1 MERHETLT
9 FYVKRDEQYRLEIR
23 LRPGGLKTLKLFH
36 KDEELPGVFDRSLRL
51 LQFMAERPKTD
62 LAKNDIMDGLGLE
75 GGPNTVDKYVS
86 ELRREVL
93 HDDPDDP
100 RFIKTISGLGYRFLV
115 DVEREGDLG
124 IDAFPKWNR
133 ARFHELLGNIKR
145 GEDEGEDLRIV
156 TTGIG
161 SSVEEFDLKGL
172 LRKQLRIKLLF
183 MNPANEGLTDARYSI
198 RQDKPKERALR
209 ELKEQVSEIQKLAL
223 QYPPGA
229 KGDKRGTLEFAL
241 SDVMPC
247 GFVAHT
253 RGWALLGVF
262 LAHDSYTAG
271 PMLEIRSDSE
281 AWETLYLDWKARW
294 KAAHEQRPK
303 KTRSA

>member
-9 FYVKRDEQYRLEIR
+9 FCTKADEQYRLEIR

-36 KDEELPGVFDRSLRL
+36 KDEELRGVFDRSLRL

-62 LAKNDIMDGLGLE
+62 VTKNDIMDGLGLE
-75 GGPNTVDKYVS
+75 GGPNTVDKYIS
-86 ELRREVL
+86 ELRDVL
-93 HDDPDDP
+93 IDSHKEP
-100 RFIKTISGLGYRFLV
+100 RFIETVPGGYKFRV
-115 DVEREGDLG
+115 DVSREGDLG

-133 ARFHELLGNIKR
+133 ARFYELLSNVKR

-161 SSVEEFDLKGL
+161 SSVEELDLKGL

-198 RQDKPKERALR
+198 RQDKPKERGLR

-241 SDVMPC
+241 SNVMPC

-294 KAAHEQRPK
+294 KAAHEQRSK
-303 KTRSA
+303 RMRSA

>member
-1 MERHETLT
+1 
-9 FYVKRDEQYRLEIR
+9 
-23 LRPGGLKTLKLFH
+23 
-36 KDEELPGVFDRSLRL
+36 
-51 LQFMAERPKTD
+51 
-62 LAKNDIMDGLGLE
+62 
-75 GGPNTVDKYVS
+75 
-86 ELRREVL
+86 
-93 HDDPDDP
+93 
-100 RFIKTISGLGYRFLV
+100 
-115 DVEREGDLG
+115 
-124 IDAFPKWNR
+124 
-133 ARFHELLGNIKR
+133 
-145 GEDEGEDLRIV
+145 
-156 TTGIG
+156 
-161 SSVEEFDLKGL
+161 
-172 LRKQLRIKLLF
+172 

-198 RQDKPKERALR
+198 RQDKPKERGLR

-241 SDVMPC
+241 SNVMPC

-294 KAAHEQRPK
+294 KAAHEQRSK
-303 KTRSA
+303 RMRSA